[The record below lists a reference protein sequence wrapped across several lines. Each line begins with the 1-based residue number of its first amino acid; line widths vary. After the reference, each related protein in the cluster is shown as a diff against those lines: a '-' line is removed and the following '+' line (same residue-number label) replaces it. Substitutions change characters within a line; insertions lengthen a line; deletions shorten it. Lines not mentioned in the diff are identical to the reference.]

1 MNNNSKIHLQAHQL
15 VKRFGTRTVVDNVN
29 IELEAGEI
37 VGLLGPN
44 GAGKTTT
51 FNMVVGFLKPNSGN
65 IIMNGQ
71 DITQVPIYKR
81 ARMGIGYLPQ
91 EKSVF
96 QKLSVYENLMAIA
109 EIIPGMKKDER
120 RKKVQEVLEELKM
133 DHLKD
138 SPASTLSGGERRR
151 VEIGRALVHSPHFL
165 LLDEPFSGV
174 DPIAVA
180 DLQAIIF
187 GLQKKEIGILIT
199 DHSVRETLDV
209 VNRAYLLHQGK
220 ILLSGTSRELVDNPK
235 ARQFYL
241 GEKFYIKEEV

>member
-1 MNNNSKIHLQAHQL
+1 VTNNSKTHLEARNL
-15 VKRFGTRTVVDNVN
+15 VKRFGSRTVVKNVD
-29 IELEAGEI
+29 IELETGEI

-51 FNMVVGFLKPNSGN
+51 FNMVVGFLKPNAGN
-65 IIMNGQ
+65 ILLNGRN
-71 DITQVPIYKR
+71 ITHIPIYKR

-96 QKLSVYENLMAIA
+96 QKLTVYENLMAIA
-109 EIIPGMKKDER
+109 EIIPDMNKEER
-120 RKKVQEVLEELKM
+120 RRKVEEVLGELKM
-133 DHLKD
+133 EHLRE

-151 VEIGRALVHSPHFL
+151 VEIGRALIHSPSFL

-180 DLQAIIF
+180 DLQSIIF
-187 GLQKKEIGILIT
+187 SLQEKGMGILIT

-209 VNRAYLLHQGK
+209 VCRAYLLHEGK
-220 ILLSGTSRELVDNPK
+220 ILLSGTSRELVENPK
-235 ARQFYL
+235 AREFYL
-241 GEKFYIKEEV
+241 GEKFYIK